1 MKLIIYTLAAFS
13 FLSSV
18 RSVPTPFSSVEFSA
32 ADNTSCIPVRELYK
46 SLSLQEIPTT
56 FQDGMVLS
64 LSNETRYGYQ
74 FSRTPDRLLRVF
86 KSPFGSV
93 LKPLLGKWINETE
106 AFHHWGIMVSTE
118 PPYNDT
124 SREVRKGKKV
134 PRPETGT
141 IFELRNSGNTGL
153 IYLDVKKWQNYG
165 TRAEKVKYLGKLN
178 KSDIELVNIG
188 RAYIKEVG
196 REGFHNFYR
205 NCQVFTSW
213 YSRALWPRTPLGT
226 RADQLFGKMLWWFKD
241 WKKTAKYGW
250 DKFVNLLGFKKPVEE
265 VDEEAQFVPP
275 EILLQERWE
284 KVDEARNENWERGV
298 GKNEDETRVNRSIR
312 Y

>member
-1 MKLIIYTLAAFS
+1 
-13 FLSSV
+13 
-18 RSVPTPFSSVEFSA
+18 
-32 ADNTSCIPVRELYK
+32 
-46 SLSLQEIPTT
+46 
-56 FQDGMVLS
+56 
-64 LSNETRYGYQ
+64 
-74 FSRTPDRLLRVF
+74 
-86 KSPFGSV
+86 
-93 LKPLLGKWINETE
+93 
-106 AFHHWGIMVSTE
+106 MVSTE

-124 SREVRKGKKV
+124 SWKVRQGKNV

-141 IFELRNSGNTGL
+141 VFELRNSGNTGL
-153 IYLDVKKWQNYG
+153 VYLDVTKWQNYKI
-165 TRAEKVKYLGKLN
+165 RAEKVKYLGTLN

-213 YSRALWPRTPLGT
+213 YSQALWPRTQLGT

-241 WKKTAKYGW
+241 WKKTVKCGW

-265 VDEEAQFVPP
+265 VDEEAEFVPP
-275 EILLQERWE
+275 EVLLQESRE
-284 KVDEARNENWERGV
+284 KAEE
-298 GKNEDETRVNRSIR
+298 GKKNLRDDGDQ